1 MRKSLSIVVV
11 VMALFQALSASAD
24 EVITPPGG
32 KGWGDGA
39 TAESLLN
46 MNRDPESV
54 RKVDPEKV
62 PIAIRGTCTDD
73 QGKTYTGDDEDYALC
88 MNRKKSKSKAA
99 APAPASVTKKN

>member
-1 MRKSLSIVVV
+1 MSSFVV
-11 VMALFQALSASAD
+11 VMALFQALAANAD

-32 KGWGDGA
+32 KGWGEGT

-54 RKVDPEKV
+54 RKVDPERV
-62 PIAIRGTCTDD
+62 PIPIRGTCTDD

-88 MNRKKSKSKAA
+88 MNRKTSRTKAS
-99 APAPASVTKKN
+99 APAPASVIKKN